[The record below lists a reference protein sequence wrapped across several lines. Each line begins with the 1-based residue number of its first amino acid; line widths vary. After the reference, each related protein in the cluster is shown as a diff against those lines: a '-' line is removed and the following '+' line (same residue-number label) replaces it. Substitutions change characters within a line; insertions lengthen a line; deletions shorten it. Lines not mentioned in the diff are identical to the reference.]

1 VYNLKKI
8 IYLGVFME
16 RMTIKAYAVK
26 HKLSMFNVMKMIKAG
41 EIKSE
46 VFHEK
51 GREVT
56 YILIDDAK
64 EKEIS
69 EKIIPIEQKQD
80 FDLKQEMFALK
91 KELKRLQEEV
101 EVLKKKILKE

>member
-1 VYNLKKI
+1 M
-8 IYLGVFME
+8 YLGVFME
-16 RMTIKAYAVK
+16 KMTIKAYAVK
-26 HKLSMFNVMKMIKAG
+26 HKLSMFNVVKMIKTG

-46 VFHEK
+46 IFHEK

-69 EKIIPIEQKQD
+69 KEIVPMEQKQD
-80 FDLKQEMFALK
+80 VDLKQEVFALK
-91 KELKRLQEEV
+91 KELKRLQEEID
-101 EVLKKKILKE
+101 VLKKKILKQ